1 MVRDSIIMKDTCI
14 GRNVTI
20 NKAIIA
26 ENCRIEDGVNLGIGD
41 EAPNKM
47 NPNIYA
53 FGLVTV
59 GDDSVIPENVKVGKN
74 TAISGVTQ
82 KEDYPN
88 GVLASGEVIIKAGD
102 RK

>member
-1 MVRDSIIMKDTCI
+1 
-14 GRNVTI
+14 
-20 NKAIIA
+20 
-26 ENCRIEDGVNLGIGD
+26 
-41 EAPNKM
+41 M